1 MMGTE
6 DEDSPYKPSAPYSTG
21 TIPKHGSKLPGTA
34 FEGE

>member
-1 MMGTE
+1 MMVTE
-6 DEDSPYKPSAPYSTG
+6 DEDNPYKPSAPYSTG